1 MATSVL
7 TRRSLIDQIPSEEDR
22 QAPAARPQSGI
33 HSSELGRQVYNTA
46 MALPGIGGVGKVAQT
61 GGLVSRALNA
71 TAGAANKLATGTAA
85 LAALPAGAQSAP
97 STPSVPSSGAAATGT
112 GTEQTPDTNTA
123 APQTEEPARQ
133 VAPGIYRVGNSYA
146 GTGEAAV
153 SLNNAPRGVPSAQN
167 MAAAD
172 QLAANQ
178 QMESAARVARSSQ
191 PQVQPQS
198 LMGHVT
204 ATHSGNDWTTR
215 ENLRRLKMDATSL
228 IHQSAWAP
236 KGSGHAAQHAYA
248 NAAAADLAAMSGGQT
263 AADIEVMKQNAGL
276 QREQLQQSGAD
287 RRDGRRS
294 LVEMARLGMDQETQG
309 FANRAAAQQEQLRNT
324 LINPNATPEQ
334 RAVAQRSLAALA
346 GKTAADR
353 MQTVTLPD
361 TTNDMGQVVRGGQ
374 ALVRLMEDGSVQQV
388 PVSASR
394 PTGAASSVQREV
406 GTVSRVGNKEAV
418 WDGSK
423 WVPRQ

>member
-1 MATSVL
+1 MATNPQ
-7 TRRSLIDQIPSEEDR
+7 TRRALIDQIPTEEDR
-22 QAPAARPQSGI
+22 QAPAAQPQSGI

-46 MALPGIGGVGKVAQT
+46 IAVPGIGGVGKVVQT

-71 TAGAANKLATGTAA
+71 TAGTANKLATGTAA
-85 LAALPAGAQSAP
+85 LASLPAGAQSAP
-97 STPSVPSSGAAATGT
+97 STPSVPSSSAADTGT

-178 QMESAARVARSSQ
+178 QKESADRVARSSQ

-236 KGSGHAAQHAYA
+236 KGSGQAAQHAYA

-287 RRDGRRS
+287 RREGRRS
-294 LVEMARLGMDQETQG
+294 LVEMARLGMDRETQ
-309 FANRAAAQQEQLRNT
+309 APQNRTRGLIASLQQQ
-324 LINPNATPEQ
+324 IATE
-334 RAVAQRSLAALA
+334 
-346 GKTAADR
+346 
-353 MQTVTLPD
+353 PD
-361 TTNDMGQVVRGGQ
+361 TERRSSLVQRMRDIEGKGSDVDPYLVVPGGQQTNSDGQVYT
-374 ALVRLMEDGSVQQV
+374 A
-388 PVSASR
+388 P
-394 PTGAASSVQREV
+394 SSVFNRRSGTYLQQPGAQAKAAPAA
-406 GTVSRVGNKEAV
+406 GTVMGGYRFKGGNPADQANWEAI
-418 WDGSK
+418 
-423 WVPRQ
+423 

>member
-1 MATSVL
+1 MATPIL
-7 TRRSLIDQIPSEEDR
+7 PRRSLIDQIPTEEDR

-33 HSSELGRQVYNTA
+33 HSSELGRQV
-46 MALPGIGGVGKVAQT
+46 
-61 GGLVSRALNA
+61 SRALNA
-71 TAGAANKLATGTAA
+71 TVGAANKLATGTAA
-85 LAALPAGAQSAP
+85 LAALLAGAQSAP
-97 STPSVPSSGAAATGT
+97 SVPSTSSVPSSSAAGT
-112 GTEQTPDTNTA
+112 GREQTPDANTA
-123 APQTEEPARQ
+123 APQPEEPARQ

-167 MAAAD
+167 MAAAE

-178 QMESAARVARSSQ
+178 QMESADRVARSSQ
-191 PQVQPQS
+191 LQVQPQS

-215 ENLRRLKMDATSL
+215 ENLRRLKIDATSL

-236 KGSGHAAQHAYA
+236 KGSGQAAQHAYA

-309 FANRAAAQQEQLRNT
+309 FANRAAA
-324 LINPNATPEQ
+324 
-334 RAVAQRSLAALA
+334 
-346 GKTAADR
+346 
-353 MQTVTLPD
+353 
-361 TTNDMGQVVRGGQ
+361 
-374 ALVRLMEDGSVQQV
+374 
-388 PVSASR
+388 
-394 PTGAASSVQREV
+394 
-406 GTVSRVGNKEAV
+406 
-418 WDGSK
+418 
-423 WVPRQ
+423 